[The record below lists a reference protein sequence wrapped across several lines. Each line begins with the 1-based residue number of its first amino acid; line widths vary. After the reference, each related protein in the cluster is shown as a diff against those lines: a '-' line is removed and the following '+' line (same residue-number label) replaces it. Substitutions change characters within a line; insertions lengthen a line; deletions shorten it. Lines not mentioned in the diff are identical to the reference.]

1 MKGNKPAEQIEK
13 LCNCRGGVETCP
25 LEGKCLRKEF
35 VYEAKVNADSRND
48 KHYLGLT
55 ATTFKERHGN
65 HKSDFK
71 LPSRRYATKLSGYIW
86 ELKEAGITDYSISF
100 KIKQP
105 APSYTN
111 IAGKC
116 RLCLTEKL
124 LIMQADPNI
133 YLNHNTEILAKCRH
147 KNKYML
153 SNLKT

>member
-1 MKGNKPAEQIEK
+1 M
-13 LCNCRGGVETCP
+13 
-25 LEGKCLRKEF
+25 
-35 VYEAKVNADSRND
+35 YEAKVSAVNRNE
-48 KHYLGLT
+48 KLYLGLT
-55 ATTFKERHGN
+55 ATTFKERHSN

-71 LPSRRYATKLSGYIW
+71 LSSRRYSTKLSGYIW
-86 ELKEAGITDYSISF
+86 ELKEDGIKDYSISF

-124 LIMQADPNI
+124 LIMQSDPRI
-133 YLNHNTEILAKCRH
+133 YLNQNTEILAKCRH

-153 SNLKT
+153 SNLKS